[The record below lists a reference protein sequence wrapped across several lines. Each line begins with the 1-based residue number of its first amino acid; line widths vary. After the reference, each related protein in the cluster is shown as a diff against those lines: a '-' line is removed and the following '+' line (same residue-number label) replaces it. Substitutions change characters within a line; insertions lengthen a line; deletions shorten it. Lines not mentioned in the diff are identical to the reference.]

1 MSQGLAEM
9 LATDSGPMP
18 KERGEYAA
26 EDYRK
31 LAEESL
37 KAAHGAM
44 QRGQYSE
51 ACNHMADWSEH
62 NSKID
67 YNQPSP
73 GQKDHDGDDDAS
85 SLIIVSPEKMGGG
98 GDYHGGR

>member
-9 LATDSGPMP
+9 LATESGPNP
-18 KERGEYAA
+18 EQREEYA
-26 EDYRK
+26 DTNHRQ

-37 KAAHGAM
+37 RAAHQAM

-51 ACNHMADWSEH
+51 AHDHMSDWAEH
-62 NSKID
+62 CKKVD

-73 GQKDHDGDDDAS
+73 GQKDAEGDDDAS
-85 SLIIVSPEKMGGG
+85 SLIIVSPRRPGG
-98 GDYHGGR
+98 